1 MSEAKQ
7 ARLAVLYVDDEEMA
21 RKYFARAAGSD
32 YEVLVAD
39 SADEALAVLRADPA
53 RVAVLVTDFRM
64 PGRDGGQLLRQVAQ
78 EYPQI
83 VRILVTAYADKDV
96 LLETVNSGEVFR
108 ILEKPLS
115 VADLREVL
123 AGAAERHRERH
134 RERTLRQ
141 HRLMAIDETLAFL
154 AHELNTPLAAI
165 ANFAHGIRGRVA
177 GEYSAQRQAEIG
189 QAASAMY
196 DNAQYCLAV
205 LSSFLQSVRN
215 SAGSTPARPDAGAEV
230 SAGSLVTS
238 LLDSYPFAGDQRS
251 WVQVE
256 MHGDFPVQ
264 TLPNCVAL
272 VLSSVMSNALRAL
285 GSVGTPALRF
295 VVVAQPR
302 PEIRICD
309 NGPGIAPEV
318 MERLLVD
325 PVTTHASAGGSGLG
339 MIFCNRVMQSF
350 GGGIRIESAS
360 GAGTT
365 VTLDFPS
372 FKSRKHRSD
381 R

>member
-21 RKYFARAAGSD
+21 RKYFARAAGGD
-32 YEVLVAD
+32 YDVLVAD
-39 SADEALAVLRADPA
+39 GADEALAVLRADPA

-123 AGAAERHRERH
+123 ARAAERH

-177 GEYSAQRQAEIG
+177 GEYSAGRQAEIG

-215 SAGSTPARPDAGAEV
+215 SAGSMPARSDAGTEV
-230 SAGSLVTS
+230 SAGTLVTS

-285 GSVGTPALRF
+285 RGVGTPALRF

-309 NGPGIAPEV
+309 NGPGIPPEV